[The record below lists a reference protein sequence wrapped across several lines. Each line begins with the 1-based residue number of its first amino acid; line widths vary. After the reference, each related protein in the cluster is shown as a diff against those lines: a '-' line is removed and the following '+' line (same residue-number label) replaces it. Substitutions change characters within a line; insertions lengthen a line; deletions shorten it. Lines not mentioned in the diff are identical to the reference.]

1 MGIFFACCIS
11 LPTTRLSVTSGI
23 GTRPSMMTRKPT
35 VGDGAASSG
44 ACGHPSAW
52 PALRRLPWP
61 RRFLAKAIRGPEPG
75 AQVLEPLHLTRI
87 LGSPPCA
94 YVCSCP
100 SSKSLEVRHMMMP
113 PKDISRHTHF
123 PLCRARTGSSRD
135 LASLLAHLAH
145 WDGWVP
151 SGAAL
156 GVFVT
161 LAAQA
166 SQQPPAWARAV
177 PRRGGGG
184 AKRPPARAPCARDR
198 AARSAHRRTHCCAQ
212 CACPRVPRHC

>member
-1 MGIFFACCIS
+1 MVLKKREGWVLLKKTAKRHGRGERS
-11 LPTTRLSVTSGI
+11 QVTVTSSKQRG
-23 GTRPSMMTRKPT
+23 GKYSKPRC
-35 VGDGAASSG
+35 VWLRVCMVVPIIKISGSS
-44 ACGHPSAW
+44 P
-52 PALRRLPWP
+52 
-61 RRFLAKAIRGPEPG
+61 
-75 AQVLEPLHLTRI
+75 QDDDV
-87 LGSPPCA
+87 
-94 YVCSCP
+94 Y
-100 SSKSLEVRHMMMP
+100 HMMMP
-113 PKDISRHTHF
+113 PKDNF
-123 PLCRARTGSSRD
+123 PPHPLRPFAARTGSSRD